1 MLYIRLEAKI
11 ITAANAFYVLMSN
24 RVYKSE
30 LDTETACNILRMGK
44 AKLYDPYIMGVF
56 FGGI

>member
-1 MLYIRLEAKI
+1 
-11 ITAANAFYVLMSN
+11 MSN